1 MKLYHVCLLLCLF
14 NLSCSAQHYPEGN
27 HEGKAN
33 RLIDSQS
40 PYLLQ
45 HAYNP
50 VDWYPWGK
58 DAQKEAQES
67 GKLMLI
73 SVGYAACHWCHVMER
88 ESFEDSAVAALMN
101 EKYISIKV
109 DREERPDVD
118 DIYMTACQLIRREGC
133 GWPLN
138 VITLPDGRPIFA
150 GTYSPK
156 DQWINILNRVQ
167 EVYQNT
173 PEKAE
178 DLAKQLTAQLE
189 TMQGVDVATG
199 KSIEEENWHVMART
213 LMDAMDKQWGG
224 RKGTQ
229 KFPMPNNLLFL
240 LEYHAMTGNKEAKNL
255 VLNTL
260 DHMANKGLYD
270 HLGGGFARY
279 TTDAKWEVPHFE
291 KMMYDNSQLVSLYAK
306 AYQLTQNEAYKK
318 VVFQTLGYIQREMS
332 HPDGGF
338 FSSLDADSEGEEG
351 KFYVWSMEEIKEFL
365 KEDSE
370 LFSEYFQLTEK
381 GNWEEDKN
389 ILWKLPNSEV
399 PVLAQKYQMST
410 EDLDQ
415 RIQTAKELLFSH
427 RESRV
432 RPGLD
437 DKQITAWNGLMIKG
451 YLDAYRVFGETEF
464 LETALTNTQFIL
476 DNCQDPSGRLS
487 RIYKGGK
494 ASINGFLDDYSYMA
508 EALIAL
514 YEATF
519 EEKWLLEAQRLTE
532 YALEHF
538 GDENTEM
545 LFYTSDLDDPLLTRS
560 RETDDNVIPSSNS
573 SMARV
578 LFMLGTYFYQN
589 EWIEQSQTML
599 LRMKEATLQEPGFF
613 SNWARLAMLHVKAP
627 YEVAIIGPEAQSLR
641 SQMDQKFLPNVLFLG
656 GENEGSLALLEN
668 KLVKGKTTIYVCTN
682 KMCKLPVRE
691 VEAAWE
697 LVE

>member
-1 MKLYHVCLLLCLF
+1 MKLYHVCLLVCLLS
-14 NLSCSAQHYPEGN
+14 LSCSAQHYPEGN

-33 RLIDSQS
+33 RLINSQS

-58 DAQKEAQES
+58 EAQKEAKEKE
-67 GKLMLI
+67 KLMLI
-73 SVGYAACHWCHVMER
+73 SIGYAACHWCHVMER

-101 EKYISIKV
+101 EQYVSIKV

-118 DIYMTACQLIRREGC
+118 DIYMTACQLISRGGC

-150 GTYSPK
+150 GTYFPK
-156 DQWINILNRVQ
+156 DQWMNILNRVQ

-199 KSIEEENWHVMART
+199 KSIEEKNWHTMAKT
-213 LMDAMDKQWGG
+213 LMGDMDKQWGG
-224 RKGTQ
+224 RKGSQ

-240 LEYHAMTGNKEAKNL
+240 LEYHAMTGNEEAKTL

-260 DHMANKGLYD
+260 DNMASKGLYD

-279 TTDAKWEVPHFE
+279 TTDTQWKVPHFE

-306 AYQLTQNEAYKK
+306 AYQLTQKDTYKE
-318 VVFQTLGYIQREMS
+318 VIFQTLEYVQREMS
-332 HPDGGF
+332 HPNGGF
-338 FSSLDADSEGEEG
+338 YSSLDADSEGEEG
-351 KFYVWSMEEIKEFL
+351 KFYVWSMEEIEKLL
-365 KEDSE
+365 KEDAE
-370 LFSEYFQLTEK
+370 LFAEYFQLTEK

-389 ILWKLPNSEV
+389 ILWKLPREDIIG
-399 PVLAQKYQMST
+399 LAKKHQMNT
-410 EDLDQ
+410 DELGK
-415 RIQTAKELLFSH
+415 RIQAAKELLFKH

-437 DKQITAWNGLMIKG
+437 DKQITAWNALMIKG

-589 EWIEQSQTML
+589 EWIEAISKTC
-599 LRMKEATLQEPGFF
+599 FF
-613 SNWARLAMLHVKAP
+613 
-627 YEVAIIGPEAQSLR
+627 E
-641 SQMDQKFLPNVLFLG
+641 
-656 GENEGSLALLEN
+656 
-668 KLVKGKTTIYVCTN
+668 
-682 KMCKLPVRE
+682 
-691 VEAAWE
+691 
-697 LVE
+697 